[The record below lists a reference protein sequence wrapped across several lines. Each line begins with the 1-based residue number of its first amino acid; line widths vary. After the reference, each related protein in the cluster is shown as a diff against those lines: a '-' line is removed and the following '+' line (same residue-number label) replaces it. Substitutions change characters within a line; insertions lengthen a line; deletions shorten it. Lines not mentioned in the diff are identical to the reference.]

1 MNFTNLTTAVVLDS
15 FLDSHPLFKH
25 ACDVWKE
32 TKDYENAIK
41 FEPFTIL
48 RDKSSS
54 EKEIFLGEVLVSN
67 DHKNWFKLNHMFLP
81 LGRQYNGDYVKIPS
95 FYESEYTTLF
105 KKYVKCDD
113 KIENYL
119 DNLLKIDT
127 SSPYLKMAYEES
139 LKWWKELHKY
149 E

>member
-1 MNFTNLTTAVVLDS
+1 MNFTSLTTAIALDT

-25 ACDVWKE
+25 AYDVWKE

-81 LGRQYNGDYVKIPS
+81 LGKQYNGDYVKIPS
-95 FYESEYTTLF
+95 FYESEYTVIYFFCIFQPTLSESS
-105 KKYVKCDD
+105 YIIALGNHIVCISDV
-113 KIENYL
+113 
-119 DNLLKIDT
+119 IDV
-127 SSPYLKMAYEES
+127 SHNIGNIRYMSI
-139 LKWWKELHKY
+139 
-149 E
+149 